1 MLAMNQLKDFAIE
14 QNPPLNRA
22 FRWKTSTLPPRY
34 KKGSISYYQVGFMLI
49 ALACSCVGN

>member
-22 FRWKTSTLPPRY
+22 FRWKTSTLPPKY
-34 KKGSISYYQVGFMLI
+34 KKGSISYYQVAARCSLS
-49 ALACSCVGN
+49 AC